1 MDQRAGLH
9 DFDFFYGSWIT
20 QNKRRTNALY
30 RNQEGVWQE
39 FISTVTCIPYLDGRA
54 NIDHFEG
61 TLPDGEVRKGLGL
74 RSFDEATQLWSIM
87 WLDNRNPPDLSAVV
101 GKFTDGIG
109 LFYQEM
115 ETFDGF
121 PMRVRFLWDN
131 ITENTARWQQAFSFD
146 GGATWDTNW
155 IAEHTRKA

>member
-1 MDQRAGLH
+1 MDQNTGLH
-9 DFDFFYGSWIT
+9 DFDFFHGSWTT

-30 RNQEGVWQE
+30 HNQEGVWQE
-39 FISTVTCIPYLDGRA
+39 FTSTVTCTPYLDGRA
-54 NIDHFEG
+54 NIDDFEG

-74 RSFDEATQLWSIM
+74 RSFDEATQLWSIL

-115 ETFDGF
+115 ETFDGV
-121 PMRVRFLWDN
+121 PIRVRFMWDN

-146 GGATWDTNW
+146 GGTTWDTNW

>member
-1 MDQRAGLH
+1 MDQHAGLH
-9 DFDFFYGSWIT
+9 DFDFFHGSWIT
-20 QNKRRTNALY
+20 QNKRKTNALY
-30 RNQEGVWQE
+30 HNQEGVWQE
-39 FISTVTCIPYLDGRA
+39 FPSTLICTPYLDGRA
-54 NIDHFEG
+54 NIDDFEG
-61 TLPDGEVRKGLGL
+61 TLPDGERRKGLGL
-74 RSFDEATQLWSIM
+74 RSFDEATGLWSIM

-101 GKFTDGIG
+101 GTFTDGIG
-109 LFYQEM
+109 FFYQEM
-115 ETFDGF
+115 ETLDGV

>member
-1 MDQRAGLH
+1 MDQHTGLH

-20 QNKRRTNALY
+20 QNKRRTNAFY
-30 RNQEGVWQE
+30 SNREGVWQE
-39 FISTVTCIPYLDGRA
+39 FTSILTCTPYLDGRA
-54 NIDHFEG
+54 NIDDFEG

-74 RSFDEATQLWSIM
+74 RSFDEAAQLWSIM

-115 ETFDGF
+115 ETLDGV

-131 ITENTARWQQAFSFD
+131 ITETTARWQQAFSFD

-155 IAEHTRKA
+155 IAEHTRTA

>member
-1 MDQRAGLH
+1 MDQHTGLH

-20 QNKRRTNALY
+20 QNRRRTNALY
-30 RNQEGVWQE
+30 RHQEGVWQE
-39 FISTVTCIPYLDGRA
+39 FTSTVICTPYLDGRA
-54 NIDHFEG
+54 NIDNFEA

-74 RSFDEATQLWSIM
+74 RSFDETTQLWSSM

-101 GKFTDGIG
+101 GKFSDGIG
-109 LFYQEM
+109 LLYQEM
-115 ETFDGF
+115 ETFDGV
-121 PMRVRFLWDN
+121 PMRVRFMWDN

-155 IAEHTRKA
+155 IAEHTRKI

>member
-1 MDQRAGLH
+1 MVQPTGLH
-9 DFDFFYGSWIT
+9 DFDFFHGSWT
-20 QNKRRTNALY
+20 TLNKRRTNALY
-30 RNQEGVWQE
+30 RHREGVWQE
-39 FISTVTCIPYLDGRA
+39 FTSTVTCVPYLDGRA

-74 RSFDEATQLWSIM
+74 RSFDEATRLWSIM
-87 WLDNRNPPDLSAVV
+87 WLDNYNPPDLSAVV

-115 ETFDGF
+115 ETFDGV

-131 ITENTARWQQAFSFD
+131 ITETTVRWQQAFSFD
-146 GGATWDTNW
+146 DGATWDTNW